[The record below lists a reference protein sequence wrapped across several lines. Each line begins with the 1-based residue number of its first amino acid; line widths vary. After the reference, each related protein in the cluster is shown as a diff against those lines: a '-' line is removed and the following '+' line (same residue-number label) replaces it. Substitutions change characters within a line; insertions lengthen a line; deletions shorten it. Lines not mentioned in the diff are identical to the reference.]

1 MRIFKKFSWI
11 LIFILL
17 CTMIPI
23 SNTKAYTNELDE
35 EGIKIGTI
43 IYDYDE
49 NGNIIERVVDEKNAI
64 TEEEALKEYYS
75 KFIGNGNVSL
85 MNETTDTVKIITEN
99 TILKESIEKDIYI
112 SKDTTLTIESNVTI
126 KGNVFVF
133 GTLKNTGNLTI
144 TGSLYC
150 LNYGDQKVGEYD
162 YGYFI
167 NEGTLTIAPENI
179 KVQADYL
186 EAGIPIVYYLISI
199 AEDGSETIVKG
210 YTVYNDAVSAYDK
223 IIVENPSTNY
233 AIKSQDTYWKI
244 KYGIIEFKKISSNG
258 TIKNINITENGN
270 NTSGYINPTYGI
282 DAAYLETKND
292 KVKFRMANVTAWV
305 DASKVNIVPYAEKAI
320 YANYYKVSD
329 NKLYHHIRYDN
340 VEKNEKNDKGVIIGS
355 YSGAGLIGPAP
366 DYLKSGITY
375 YSYDGTYFYTNYF
388 KMIDDYRNG
397 VSTSA
402 INKDKPYYNYYQYLS
417 HRTKTIY
424 TSEQINAYIDYYLNQ
439 NYKNKTSKMKN
450 SAQMFLDNQTL
461 YGANALLTIG
471 VAVNESAAGTSNYA
485 LNRNNLFGHAAYDSN
500 PDNATGYA
508 SVNESI
514 KYHTQIYVS
523 RNYCSPTIKEDNKVV
538 LGSTY
543 FSANLGDKGSGMN
556 IRYASDPYWG
566 EKNARFAHQIDN
578 YYGNKDYG
586 RYTIGIKNIVDTV
599 NIRKEPSSKSTKL
612 YTTEDILDVPFIIL
626 GEVKGENTNGSD
638 IWYKIQSD
646 APLKTDRSSY
656 TTTNDTYR
664 YDYVNSYAYIHSSY
678 VDVVFKGNAT
688 IDYSKDPIPEE
699 NPQPETPEVKP
710 YDINAFLSKAGIT
723 LENGY
728 ITNVKA
734 LTTITSTIE
743 AFKKIDSTVKVE
755 IDSNGHKITNDYV
768 GTDMILKINT
778 PDDKTYAY
786 MFVIKGDVNCDGKIS
801 SVDYVMIK
809 NHILRINSI
818 EGTMSQ
824 SSDVNKDGKITSVD
838 YVMIKNHIL
847 KITEIK

>member
-1 MRIFKKFSWI
+1 MKLFKKFSWI
-11 LIFILL
+11 FIFTLL

-23 SNTKAYTNELDE
+23 SNTKANTNEINE
-35 EGIKIGTI
+35 EGIKVGTI

-49 NGNIIERVVDEKNAI
+49 YGNIIERVIDGKNAI
-64 TEEEALKEYYS
+64 TEEEQLQKYYER
-75 KFIGNGNVSL
+75 FIGNGSVSII
-85 MNETTDTVKIITEN
+85 NETTDTVEIITEN
-99 TILKESIEKDIYI
+99 TTLKNSMNKDIYI
-112 SKDTTLTIESNVTI
+112 SKGVTLTIESDVKI
-126 KGNVFVF
+126 SGNVYVF
-133 GTLKNTGNLTI
+133 GTLKNTGNLEI

-150 LNYGDQKVGEYD
+150 LNYGEQKVGEYD

-167 NEGTLTIAPENI
+167 NEGNLTIAPENI
-179 KVQADYL
+179 KVQEDYL
-186 EAGIPIVYYLISI
+186 EAGIPIIYHLISI
-199 AEDGSETIVKG
+199 EADGTEKEIKG
-210 YTVYNDAVSAYDK
+210 FTVLKEAQDAYK
-223 IIVENPSTNY
+223 NMINENPNVNY
-233 AIKSQDTYWKI
+233 AIKSQDTYWTV
-244 KYGIIEFKKISSNG
+244 KYAVLVFPEVLSNG
-258 TIKNINITENGN
+258 YVKNISYTEDGT
-270 NTSGYINPTYGI
+270 NTSGYMNPSYGI
-282 DAAYLETKND
+282 DGAYLETKDN
-292 KVKFRMANVTAWV
+292 KVKFKLSNVTAWV
-305 DASKVNIVPYAEKAI
+305 DESKVQVIPYADKTT
-320 YANYYKVSD
+320 YVNYYKVVSG
-329 NKLYHHIRYDN
+329 NLYHYTRYN
-340 VEKNEKNDKGVIIGS
+340 SVKANDKLGGEYSSGCMIGKTPS
-355 YSGAGLIGPAP
+355 I
-366 DYLKSGITY
+366 LKENVVY
-375 YSYDGTYFYTNYF
+375 YSYDGTYFYTDYF
-388 KMIDDYRNG
+388 KMIDDYRAGSHTN
-397 VSTSA
+397 A
-402 INKDKPYYNYYQYLS
+402 INKDQPHYNYYQYLS
-417 HRTKTIY
+417 HRTKTVY
-424 TSEQINAYIDYYLNQ
+424 TTDQINEYIYNYL
-439 NYKNKTSKMKN
+439 KNNLSSKKDTSKMKD

-471 VAVNESAAGTSNYA
+471 VAANESGWGTSNYA
-485 LNRNNLFGHAAYDSN
+485 MTKNNLFGHAAYDSD

-523 RNYCSPTIKEDNKVV
+523 RNYCSPTIKENNKVV

-566 EKNARFAHQIDN
+566 EKNARFAYQIDS
-578 YYGNKDYG
+578 YFGNKDYG
-586 RYTIGIKNIVDTV
+586 RYTIGIKNVVDAV
-599 NIRKEPSSKSTKL
+599 NVRKEPTSNSTKL
-612 YTTEDILDVPFIIL
+612 YTTEDILSVPFIIL
-626 GEVKGENTNGSD
+626 GEVKGQNVNGSD

-646 APLKTDRSSY
+646 APLKEDRSSY

-688 IDYSKDPIPEE
+688 IDYSNDPIPEE

-710 YDINAFLSKAGIT
+710 YDINAFLASAGIT

-743 AFKKIDSTVKVE
+743 ALKKIDSTVNVE
-755 IDSNGHKITNDYV
+755 VDSNGHKITNDYI

-786 MFVIKGDVNCDGKIS
+786 TFVIKGDVNCDGKIS

-809 NHILRINSI
+809 NHILKINAI
-818 EGTMSQ
+818 EGTMSK

>member
-11 LIFILL
+11 LIFTLL

-23 SNTKAYTNELDE
+23 SNAKAYTNEFNE
-35 EGIKIGTI
+35 EGIKVGTV
-43 IYDYDE
+43 IYEYDE
-49 NGNIIERVVDEKNAI
+49 NGNVYERVIDGKNAI
-64 TEEEALKEYYS
+64 TEEEQLQQYYE

-85 MNETTDTVKIITEN
+85 MNETTDDVEIITEN
-99 TILKESIEKDIYI
+99 TTLKGTEIKKNIYI
-112 SKDTTLTIESNVTI
+112 SKGVTLTIESNVKIT
-126 KGNVFVF
+126 GNVYVF

-150 LNYGDQKVGEYD
+150 LNYGEQKAGEYD

-167 NEGTLTIAPENI
+167 NEGNLTIAPENI

-199 AEDGSETIVKG
+199 AADGTESTVKG
-210 YTVYNDAVSAYDK
+210 YTVYNEAVSAYDK
-223 IIVENPSTNY
+223 IIIQNPTVNY
-233 AIKSQDTYWKI
+233 AIKSQDTYWKV
-244 KYGIIEFKKISSNG
+244 KYGVVVFPEVLSNG
-258 TIKNINITENGN
+258 YVKNISYTEDGT
-270 NTSGYINPTYGI
+270 NTSGYMNPSYGI
-282 DAAYLETKND
+282 DGAYLETKNN
-292 KVKFRMANVTAWV
+292 KVKFRLANVNGWV
-305 DASKVNIVPYAEKAI
+305 DESKVQVIPYADKTTFV
-320 YANYYKVSD
+320 NYYKVVSG
-329 NKLYHHIRYDN
+329 NLYHYTRYN
-340 VEKNEKNDKGVIIGS
+340 SVKTNDDLKGS
-355 YSGAGLIGPAP
+355 YSPGCMIGKAP
-366 DYLKSGITY
+366 SILKENVAY
-375 YSYDGTYFYTNYF
+375 YSYDGTYFYTDYF
-388 KMIDDYRNG
+388 KMIDDYRAGTHTN
-397 VSTSA
+397 A
-402 INKDKPYYNYYQYLS
+402 INKDQAHYNYYQYLS
-417 HRTKTIY
+417 HRTKTVY
-424 TSEQINAYIDYYLNQ
+424 TAEQINEYINYYLTNTSS
-439 NYKNKTSKMKN
+439 YKNLPSKMKD
-450 SAQMFLDNQTL
+450 SAKMFLDNQTL

-471 VAVNESAAGTSNYA
+471 VAVNESGWGTSEFA
-485 LNRNNLFGHAAYDSN
+485 IKKNNLFGHAAYDSDPN
-500 PDNATGYA
+500 NATGYA

-514 KYHTQIYVS
+514 KYHAQIYVS
-523 RNYCSPTIKEDNKVV
+523 RNYCSPTIKENNKVV

-566 EKNARFAHQIDN
+566 EKNARFAYQIDN
-578 YYGNKDYG
+578 HYGNKDYG
-586 RYTIGIKNIVDTV
+586 RYTIGMKNIVDTV

-678 VDVVFKGNAT
+678 VDVIFKGNAT

-699 NPQPETPEVKP
+699 NPQPNTPVQS

-734 LTTITSTIE
+734 LTTITSTID
-743 AFKKIDSTVKVE
+743 ALKKIDSTVKVE
-755 IDSNGHKITNDYV
+755 IDSNGHKITNDYI

-786 MFVIKGDVNCDGKIS
+786 TFVIKGDVNCDGKIS

-809 NHILRINSI
+809 NHILKINAI
-818 EGTMSQ
+818 EGTMSK